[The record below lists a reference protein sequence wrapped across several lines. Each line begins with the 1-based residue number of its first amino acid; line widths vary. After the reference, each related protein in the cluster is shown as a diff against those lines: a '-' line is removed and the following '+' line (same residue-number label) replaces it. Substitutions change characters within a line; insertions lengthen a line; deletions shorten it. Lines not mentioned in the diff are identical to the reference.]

1 MNIFNHRFYS
11 NVGCT
16 NLVSSSNIRWRQ
28 QGWQCLSM
36 WMSVDLVMIMK
47 HRTRLPLTHTSQG
60 QTDQQV
66 SYPCGTHWAAGAA
79 SEITAAQICTVLQDG
94 DRSFKPRQSPTS
106 EHFPQRNIRPI
117 RRGRQHLKKHES
129 GWWLWYAELRNS
141 LRPFLLSV
149 QPLGQE
155 CARVMGLAM
164 WANDGRP
171 TGGANYLSLRI
182 GACAIMLTCD
192 ERRRRRQ
199 PASLLKLEWQ
209 TSKSS
214 PN

>member
-1 MNIFNHRFYS
+1 MWKSPSSGRSIRNHS
-11 NVGCT
+11 ST
-16 NLVSSSNIRWRQ
+16 NLYSSRWRQ
-28 QGWQCLSM
+28 KFQASPESHQWALS
-36 WMSVDLVMIMK
+36 SAKYLANK
-47 HRTRLPLTHTSQG
+47 EGP
-60 QTDQQV
+60 
-66 SYPCGTHWAAGAA
+66 
-79 SEITAAQICTVLQDG
+79 TAFQ
-94 DRSFKPRQSPTS
+94 
-106 EHFPQRNIRPI
+106 
-117 RRGRQHLKKHES
+117 KKLES
-129 GWWLWYAELRNS
+129 RWRLWYAELGKP
-141 LRPFLLSV
+141 LRPFLLFV

-182 GACAIMLTCD
+182 SACAITQTCD

-199 PASLLKLEWQ
+199 SASLLKLEWQ